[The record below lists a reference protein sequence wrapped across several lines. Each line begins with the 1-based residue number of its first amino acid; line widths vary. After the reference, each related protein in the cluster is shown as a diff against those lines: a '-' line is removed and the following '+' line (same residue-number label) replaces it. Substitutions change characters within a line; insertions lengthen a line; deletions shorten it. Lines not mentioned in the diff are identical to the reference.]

1 MIQQYS
7 TVSLTKDIPDSDV
20 AAGSMAVV
28 VEVHSEP
35 SLGYEIEVVANDGS
49 TLFLG
54 AVSPDMVVEVNSDC
68 VDPISLPSSGEE
80 EE

>member
-20 AAGSMAVV
+20 LAGSMAVV
-28 VEVHSEP
+28 LEIHTEP
-35 SLGYEIEVVANDGS
+35 SLAYEIEVLADDGS
-49 TLFLG
+49 SLFLG
-54 AVSPDMVVEVNSDC
+54 AVSPDMVVDANC
-68 VDPISLPSSGEE
+68 VDPSSTSLSEE